1 MSAMMETLL
10 QSTMMETLLQLEGET
25 VSAYRHGGTY
35 YVGYKGSAVLI
46 DGHPRHIFG
55 SGSTIEEAC
64 LDYVL
69 RISGK
74 TLVFRDCTEER
85 REVNIIFFLNGY
97 ILPQEVYSTDDQE
110 PLGGDCDAR
119 S

>member
-1 MSAMMETLL
+1 MSAMMETLP
-10 QSTMMETLLQLEGET
+10 QSTMMETLLQLEGEA

-35 YVGYKGSAVLI
+35 YVGYKGGTVLT
-46 DGHPRHIFG
+46 DGHPQHVYG
-55 SGSTIEEAC
+55 SGPTIEEAC
-64 LDYVL
+64 LDYAL

-74 TLVFRDCTEER
+74 TLVFRDCTAER
-85 REVNIIFFLNGY
+85 REVSIIFILNGY
-97 ILPQEVYSTDDQE
+97 ILPQEVCSTDDQE